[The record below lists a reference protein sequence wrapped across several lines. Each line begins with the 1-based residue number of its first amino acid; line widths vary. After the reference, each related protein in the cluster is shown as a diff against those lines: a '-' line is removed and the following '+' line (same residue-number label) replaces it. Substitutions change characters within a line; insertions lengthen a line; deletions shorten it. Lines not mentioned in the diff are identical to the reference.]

1 MTTSIIILIAL
12 NVFTLLSFLSLRSA
26 HNKLVRQIECRFK
39 HLKDTVFENN
49 KNAQHYFKQ
58 LTMVTKELA
67 EKSGYTITRSHEE
80 EINPFAPF
88 FKKPLIKTIC
98 QLHLEKFKKL
108 NSKVLK

>member
-1 MTTSIIILIAL
+1 MTTLSFVLIAL
-12 NVFTLLSFLSLRSA
+12 NVFTLLSFFSLKSA
-26 HNKLVRQIECRFK
+26 HNKLVKEIECRFK
-39 HLKDTVFENN
+39 HIKDKVYENN
-49 KNAQHYFKQ
+49 KDAQHYFKE
-58 LTMVTKELA
+58 LTLATKELA
-67 EKSGYTITRSHEE
+67 EKSGYTITHSHEE